1 MKRFLCAVLM
11 IASGS
16 AALAGERFADRV
28 GPVPIGEVNASGTII
43 IPAITWGGE
52 SALLAANGG
61 LETTPDSVYGKMG
74 LKLKIV
80 KQDDPI
86 QQTKDYLSGKTPFW
100 RGTFRMAGIAAE
112 KMGEDP
118 RTRGVVVGQMT
129 WSAGD
134 HIVANE
140 NIRTI
145 SDLKGTTGCM
155 QEFGPHVGL
164 VDDVLVSAN
173 VSYDELGGLT
183 ELPDLT
189 ASPNSPAERFR
200 KGECDWCTVITPD
213 MLGLTGGMQNTGSGA
228 EGTVKGAHVLVSTY
242 ELSRSIADVF
252 VVRADY
258 KKAHPEF
265 VDKFWAGFLKGCEI
279 VIDQKKAYESRGSK
293 EYMALLQ
300 TTQDVFGSDVLPT
313 LEEDAHGLISD
324 CRFVGHPGNVAFF
337 DDPKNPNGFKAFS
350 ESSANLAVSRGY
362 ATARTLLLPP
372 GFDYKAIAVVGSL
385 TKTDGTRGDRF
396 NAEAVQKEIESFNK
410 GALDDRTVYS
420 FSIPFEPNQLNFPI
434 REIEADLNKAIA
446 MSSKFG
452 NAVVAL
458 RAHSDPSKTLMEL
471 VRAGMKKGV
480 LNRSGGPGN
489 WRYTLNGRPLDIGS
503 TNDVVRLIEAGAFDG
518 VAGHSPREVMQAALN
533 LSRRRAESVKGSVI
547 AYAKDKGLVLDE
559 SQFQPI
565 GVGIREPF
573 IAKPRNFDEALQ
585 NMRVEF
591 RLIRVDAEVQ
601 PGSSDFDF

>member
-1 MKRFLCAVLM
+1 MKRFLYAVGM
-11 IASGS
+11 VAYCSV
-16 AALAGERFADRV
+16 ALAGERFADQV
-28 GPVPIGEVNASGTII
+28 GPVPIGEVDVSGII
-43 IPAITWGGE
+43 QVPCITWGGE
-52 SALLAANGG
+52 SALLTANGG
-61 LETTPDSVYGKMG
+61 LETTPDSIYGKMG
-74 LKLKIV
+74 LKFKII
-80 KQDDPI
+80 KLDDPI
-86 QQTKDYLSGKTPFW
+86 RQTKNYLSGKTPFW

-118 RTRGVVVGQMT
+118 RTRGIVVGQMT

-134 HIVANE
+134 HVVATE
-140 NIRTI
+140 DIRTI
-145 SDLKGTTGCM
+145 SDLKGSTGCT
-155 QEFGPHVGL
+155 QQNGPHIGL
-164 VDDVLVSAN
+164 IDDVLNTAN
-173 VSYDELGGLT
+173 VSYDDVTIT

-189 ASPNSPAERFR
+189 ASPNSPAEKFR
-200 KGECDWCTVITPD
+200 KGECQWATVISPD
-213 MLGLTGGMQNTGSGA
+213 MLGLTGGLQNTGSGA
-228 EGTVKGAHVLVSTY
+228 EGTVKGAHVLVSTS

-252 VVRADY
+252 VVRADFKEKY
-258 KKAHPEF
+258 PEI

-279 VIDQKKAYESRGSK
+279 VIDQKKQYESHGSK

-300 TTQDVFGSDVLPT
+300 MMQDVFGADVLPT

-324 CRFVGHPGNVAFF
+324 CRFVGYPGNVAFF
-337 DDPKNPNGFKAFS
+337 DDPKNPNGFKTFS
-350 ESSANLAVSRGY
+350 ESSANLSISRGY
-362 ATARTLLLPP
+362 ATTRTLLLPP
-372 GFDYKAIAVVGSL
+372 GFDYKAIAAVGSL
-385 TKTDGTRGDRF
+385 TKTDGTRGERF
-396 NAEAVQKEIESFNK
+396 NAEAVQKEIESFTQ

-420 FSIPFEPNQLNFPI
+420 FSISFEPNQLNFPI

-471 VRAGMKKGV
+471 VRAGLKKGV
-480 LNRSGGPGN
+480 LKRSGGPGN
-489 WRYTLNGRPLDIGS
+489 WQYTLNGRPLDIGS

-518 VAGHSPREVMQAALN
+518 VAGHNPREVMQAALN
-533 LSRRRAESVKGSVI
+533 LSRRRAESVKASAI
-547 AYAKDKGLVLDE
+547 EYAKQKGLALDE

-573 IAKPRNFDEALQ
+573 ITKPRNFEEALQ